1 VPQYRFGAL
10 DGKQQLKGCCYS
22 SIYTESATV
31 KILRIGQATPLS
43 QTTFNQIS
51 NQFVAD
57 VYKLFFAISWYT
69 GERPE
74 AILRIDVSHV
84 YQNPHARQPRDTILD
99 PGANRKDRQTRE
111 LSTHRALKLILSA
124 YQPPESGFLFP
135 SLYRADKHLS
145 RQAFDKAFRRAV
157 KKAGLEN
164 QGFSPYSARRGF
176 ITRLSEQGYD
186 VKLIQTLTG
195 HRSISSLMRY
205 IEVSPSQLKNA
216 IDNF

>member
-1 VPQYRFGAL
+1 M
-10 DGKQQLKGCCYS
+10 
-22 SIYTESATV
+22 
-31 KILRIGQATPLS
+31 KISRIGQATPLT

-57 VYKLFFAISWYT
+57 VYKLFLTISWYT

-74 AILRIDVSHV
+74 AILQINVNHI
-84 YQNPHARQPRDTILD
+84 YQNPITRQPRDTVIY
-99 PGANRKDRQTRE
+99 PGKNRKDRHTRE
-111 LSTHRALKLILSA
+111 LTIHRALKLMLSA

-145 RQAFDKAFRRAV
+145 RQAVDKAFRRAV
-157 KKAGLEN
+157 KKAGLES
-164 QGFSPYSARRGF
+164 QGFSLYSARRGF
-176 ITRLSEQGYD
+176 ITRLNEQGCD
-186 VKLIQTLTG
+186 VKLIQRLTG

-205 IEVSPSQLKNA
+205 VEVSDSQLKNA

>member
-1 VPQYRFGAL
+1 M
-10 DGKQQLKGCCYS
+10 
-22 SIYTESATV
+22 
-31 KILRIGQATPLS
+31 KILRVGQATPLT

-57 VYKLFFAISWYT
+57 VYKLFLAISWYT

-84 YQNPHARQPRDTILD
+84 YQNPITRQPRDTILY

-111 LSTHRALKLILSA
+111 LSIHRALKLMLSA

-135 SLYRADKHLS
+135 SLYRADQHLS

-176 ITRLSEQGYD
+176 ITRLNEQGYD

-205 IEVSPSQLKNA
+205 VEVSPSQLKNA